1 MSGGARVVARAGR
14 GEDGFGLL
22 VNQPGEQVLAVS
34 EDDGNGEDPGT
45 SASRPIWCLA
55 HSVIRPAGR
64 STAGPG
70 IAIVLRVGFRGWAA
84 DAIDFYDGLE
94 EDNSKAYWQAHK
106 ATYDRSVRGPM
117 EELLAELAGQFGPGR
132 IFRPNRDVRFSADK
146 SPYKTAIAATLD
158 NGGYIQLS
166 AAGLA
171 AGRGMYMMA
180 ADQLQRYRQ
189 AVDAE
194 PAGSAVA
201 QIVAAAR
208 DAGIEVTSHDRLK
221 TAPRGY
227 PTDHPRIGLLRL
239 KGLVTWRQWPAA
251 AWLATPEAKSRLV
264 EFLVQAEPIQDW
276 LNAHVGPSQ
285 LAATRR

>member
-1 MSGGARVVARAGR
+1 
-14 GEDGFGLL
+14 
-22 VNQPGEQVLAVS
+22 
-34 EDDGNGEDPGT
+34 
-45 SASRPIWCLA
+45 
-55 HSVIRPAGR
+55 
-64 STAGPG
+64 
-70 IAIVLRVGFRGWAA
+70 VLRVGFRGWPA

-106 ATYDRSVRGPM
+106 ATYDLSVRGPM

-146 SPYKTAIAATLD
+146 SPYKTAIGATMD

-194 PAGSAVA
+194 PAGSDLA
-201 QIVAAAR
+201 QLVAAAR
-208 DAGIEVTSHDRLK
+208 DAGIEITSRDRLK

-227 PTDHPRIGLLRL
+227 PKDHPRIGLLCL
-239 KGLVTWRQWPAA
+239 KGLIAWRQWPAA
-251 AWLATPEAKSRLV
+251 DWLATPEAKSRVV
-264 EFLVQAEPIQDW
+264 EFLAATGPIQDW
-276 LNAHVGPSQ
+276 LDSRVGPSQ
-285 LAATRR
+285 LAAARR